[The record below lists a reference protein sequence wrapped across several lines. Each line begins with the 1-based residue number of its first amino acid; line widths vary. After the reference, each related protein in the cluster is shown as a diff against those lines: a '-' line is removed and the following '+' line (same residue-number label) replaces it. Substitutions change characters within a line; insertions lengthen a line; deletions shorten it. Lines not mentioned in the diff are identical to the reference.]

1 MRQGIQQWIAVKTTL
16 DIPDDLASE
25 VERHARREGRET
37 AEHLVHLVR
46 LAMLLEDLP
55 LAEIRRFAGVLRKLV
70 EARNR
75 AVHGLRPAQVQTD
88 PATGLPVIVNP
99 PEAPETRP
107 PRFEIDPMSGL
118 RVIVS
123 PPDAPIHSMS
133 AQEALALE
141 QSILEEQDLERAG
154 LPL

>member
-1 MRQGIQQWIAVKTTL
+1 MKTVL
-16 DIPDDLASE
+16 DIPDDLAGE
-25 VERHARREGRET
+25 VERHARREGRDT
-37 AEHLVHLVR
+37 AEHLVLLLR
-46 LAMLLEDLP
+46 LAVLVEDLP
-55 LAEIRRFAGVLRKLV
+55 LAEMGRFAGVLRKLA
-70 EARNR
+70 EARHR
-75 AVHGLRPAQVQTD
+75 AVHGLRPAQVQTN
-88 PATGLPVIVNP
+88 PVTGLPVFVNP

-107 PRFEIDPMSGL
+107 PETRPPRFEIDPVTGL

-133 AQEALALE
+133 AQDALALE